1 MKMTHWEI
9 EDFLEQE
16 EKDLQNMKKLVEYL
30 KNDLEARIDACGDDD
45 DLIVAPARKAYKR
58 AKKIYKHMKAR

>member
-1 MKMTHWEI
+1 MTYWDI
-9 EDFLEQE
+9 EECLEQE
-16 EKDLQNMKKLVEYL
+16 EKKLKNMKKLVKYL
-30 KNDLEARIDACGDDD
+30 KYDLEARIDACGNDD